1 MLKLTIRSK
10 IFIYISSLIIL
21 SLIVIS
27 LAVYFLFYQ
36 TLINNET
43 KYAVQASDK
52 TKQNI
57 EFVLNLIN
65 NTGSS
70 LGSNSDLLKE
80 LDSKT
85 NMSKNNYLITQN
97 KMNTMLQNIISLQ
110 QYIKGIYILSPKG
123 DYFTS
128 NLAVK
133 ESELKETYKAYL
145 NNGGVVKEHFTGIH
159 QVTYHPFLNT
169 SVISYIRPIFNV
181 STGEILAFVIIDID
195 YDLLKEMFTISS
207 IQYDEKVLVVAPNG
221 ENIFNYPYNVILDD
235 IIQKNPSLMEEKKLQ
250 LNAQVFGNNS
260 IIVSNTIDFT
270 DWKIIRVISSQKIHE
285 DIGYI
290 ENGAIF
296 IFIIFIC
303 ISVLASFVIS
313 SALTKPIKELN
324 SKFKA
329 MEKGDLSVSI
339 NIRSRDEIGELGNSF
354 NTMVRKLKSLINS
367 IIEEQKRKSDMEFQI
382 LQAQINPHFLY
393 NTLDSIK
400 WLAAIQNVNNIAE
413 MSTALINLLKY
424 NISNDSAIVS
434 LSQEIESINNYIVI
448 QKYRYGDIFD
458 VVFDIDPQTNDCQVL
473 RFIIQPIVENSI
485 IHGFENTESKGI
497 IQITSKIV
505 EDNLVI
511 QVIDNGT
518 GISSENLNKLPQSEN
533 YKKKFSGIGIHNVQE
548 RIKVYFGDKYGMTFE
563 SQLSHGTKVSV
574 VLPINKLPSYVV
586 SQNQI
591 KS

>member
-1 MLKLTIRSK
+1 MLRFKIRSK
-10 IFIYISSLIIL
+10 ISFYISSVIIL

-36 TLINNET
+36 TLINNEM
-43 KYAVQASDK
+43 KYAIQSSDK

-65 NTGSS
+65 NTGSA
-70 LGSNSDLLKE
+70 LGSNSDLIKHLE
-80 LDSKT
+80 SDIA
-85 NMSKNNYLITQN
+85 MSHNDYLAIQD

-128 NLAVK
+128 TMGVK
-133 ESELKETYKAYL
+133 ESELKKIFNEYL
-145 NNGGVVKEHFTGIH
+145 ISGGLVKEQFTGIH
-159 QVTYHPFLNT
+159 QVTYHPYLNS

-181 STGEILAFVIIDID
+181 NNGEILALVIIDLD
-195 YDLLKEMFTISS
+195 YDLLKEMVTISS
-207 IQYDEKVLVVAPNG
+207 IQYDEKVLVVAPDG
-221 ENIFNYPYNVILDD
+221 ETIFKYPYNVILDD
-235 IIQKNPSLMEEKKLQ
+235 IIQENPSLMQEKKLQ
-250 LNAQVFGNNS
+250 LKAEVFGNNS
-260 IIVSNTIDFT
+260 IITSNTIDTT
-270 DWKIIRVISSQKIHE
+270 DWKIIRVISSQKVHQ
-285 DIGYI
+285 DIRFI
-290 ENGAIF
+290 ENGAVA
-296 IFIIFIC
+296 IFIIFI
-303 ISVLASFVIS
+303 IIAVLASFAIS
-313 SALTKPIKELN
+313 STLTNPINELN

-329 MEKGDLSVSI
+329 IENGDLSVAI
-339 NIRSRDEIGELGNSF
+339 NFKSRDEIGELGNSF
-354 NTMVRKLKSLINS
+354 NTMVRKLKSLISS
-367 IIEEQKRKSDMEFQI
+367 ILEEQKRKSDMEFQI

-400 WLAAIQNVNNIAE
+400 WLAVIQNVNNIAN

-424 NISNDSAIVS
+424 NISNDSAIVT
-434 LSQEIESINNYIVI
+434 LSQELESINNYIII

-458 VVFDIDPQTNDCQVL
+458 VDFDIAPQTNDCQVL

-497 IQITSKIV
+497 IKITSKIV

-518 GISSENLNKLPQSEN
+518 GISNENLNKLPQSSN

-548 RIKVYFGDKYGMTFE
+548 RIKVYFGEKYGMTFE
-563 SQLSHGTKVSV
+563 SDLGYGTTVSV
-574 VLPINKLPSYVV
+574 ILPINASNEV
-586 SQNQI
+586 
-591 KS
+591 